1 MAIQALA
8 EYVKANRELAPDYTI
23 TVAVGD
29 QFKRD
34 FKVTAENALLFDNR
48 LVVPAPA
55 LGSGPQAITVTRSG
69 QGNLY
74 YQAFLRYFSL
84 EEGIQATGNEIRV
97 RRRYFRLEKP
107 AAATKLPKDAPVTSD
122 GYVRSLVRP
131 GQRLTSGD
139 LVEVEVLLESKND
152 YDHLVF
158 EDMKPAGCEP
168 VDLQSGSRYGGGLC
182 SNMELRD
189 EKVAFFISEL
199 PQGKHILTYRVRAE
213 IPGSFHAL
221 PLNGY
226 AMYAPE
232 VRCISDEGNFGIED
246 ASGAKSAR
254 R

>member
-1 MAIQALA
+1 
-8 EYVKANRELAPDYTI
+8 
-23 TVAVGD
+23 
-29 QFKRD
+29 
-34 FKVTAENALLFDNR
+34 
-48 LVVPAPA
+48 
-55 LGSGPQAITVTRSG
+55 LGNGPQTVTVTRNG
-69 QGNLY
+69 QGNVY

-107 AAATKLPKDAPVTSD
+107 GAGTKPTTDAPLTED
-122 GYVRSLVRP
+122 GYLRSLVRP

-139 LVEVEVLLESKND
+139 LLEVELLLESKND

-168 VDLQSGSRYGGGLC
+168 VDLQSGSRYGTGLC

-199 PQGKHILTYRVRAE
+199 PQGKHLLTYRVRAE

-246 ASGAKSAR
+246 PAPAKSAQR
-254 R
+254 